1 MAGNALR
8 GRVLDAALL
17 VRMVVVM
24 VWTDLGMVE
33 VAAQCVTVIVM
44 VAGGETS
51 RSASSSPS
59 SSFLVSHTLPTA
71 SSPTTAPAFRTW
83 EDVTPRILLPS
94 TPHSLHVL
102 SLPSAS
108 STLLTVAFND
118 GALSALLPGSLTL
131 TPLLPAS
138 STPLLSA
145 ASHQNTICT
154 LHEAEAQA
162 NGISSGSS
170 TAGCKS
176 SSSSSPC
183 AVLRVFSTTSQGGL
197 RLRHTCNLTAP
208 SAGCQIQGSVS
219 VCATYALVQWTGG
232 WVSVVHGLKSTSLQ
246 VKQLHVQQQPTAA
259 ATPAPGDPQ
268 PAVSA
273 AAPHSV
279 GKKRKEQSA
288 AATPAAKPTPGSAPT
303 FLCCAVD
310 ASQLLVLDLSV
321 AASEG
326 SNYALV
332 DTQFGCP
339 LSSGQLPSVSDA
351 LQSQRNIL
359 HTSSPAS
366 TATPSHSLTLQQG
379 SSTPDRAQILLQ
391 LGGVVLQ
398 LDVPVGRAD
407 LMSMIGR
414 LSTASLQAASAKAKS
429 PLAAQNVFLQVNLT
443 PVLAACAT
451 AAGSSSA
458 APSAASDPAP
468 DDSAAA
474 QRAAEDDGCD
484 VLHTVQDGLLHASQP
499 HSKAVELL
507 LQMRQVPLPPTPA
520 ELLEK
525 VLLLFTRSGTHPAAA
540 LNMAPA
546 LTTQLLSAFLTT
558 AVEAEAW
565 PQLTSLMQVLRPE
578 EGGAKTLR
586 LRLPTCP
593 GLLPALAAAG
603 RYELL
608 QLAAAQLVE
617 VSSSDL
623 VSALATLL
631 SPAGATIVQLR
642 KANYQRLRGQASKVL
657 DKAAA
662 PGPSEHQELDIV
674 NARAAAAAIDGF
686 TASEVTLHALVALHV
701 DGIEAQAAARACL
714 SNAQVDA
721 FLSYLSKWVDKYTDA
736 MCDAAPAFGTQPH
749 LLPEALLFPRFTQV
763 LDWVKAIVDGHLAR
777 LLMTRSPLPHINKL
791 QSTLSL
797 QVKCTEQ
804 LSLLRG
810 VMDHM
815 MARAPLPRAHVAAA
829 QQYTVEV
836 LDLSIRAQ

>member
-1 MAGNALR
+1 MPNLSPHQSFIRYPPLLHTAQERLHSYPLSTSSSLR
-8 GRVLDAALL
+8 FQTPCVLDASSNTLHVALS
-17 VRMVVVM
+17 
-24 VWTDLGMVE
+24 
-33 VAAQCVTVIVM
+33 Q
-44 VAGGETS
+44 TS

-232 WVSVVHGLKSTSLQ
+232 SSSCTCSNNR
-246 VKQLHVQQQPTAA
+246 QQRP
-259 ATPAPGDPQ
+259 PQ
-268 PAVSA
+268 PQEIPSRRSLPLR
-273 AAPHSV
+273 PHSV